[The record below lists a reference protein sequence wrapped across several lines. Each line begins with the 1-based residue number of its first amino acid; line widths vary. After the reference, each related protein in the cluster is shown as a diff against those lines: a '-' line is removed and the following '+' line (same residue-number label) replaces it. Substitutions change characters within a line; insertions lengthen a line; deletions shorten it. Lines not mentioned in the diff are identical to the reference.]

1 MKNFFKSIAKAFV
14 YFAVYFMAQILV
26 MVGYAAVLTV
36 QFMAEAGGAPN
47 PTDTVEL
54 VTMMTVALMDK
65 LLDITFWSGVFILF
79 IYWIRFAVRKKN
91 FLKEVEIKK
100 IPKNTI
106 LPIVVTGLGLNV
118 IVSVVISSIPWP
130 QEWMDA
136 YATNSSV
143 IDGSL
148 ISVLTAIV
156 MAPVLEEIVFRGL
169 IYTRLK
175 KGMPAIVAA
184 SIASIIFGLCH
195 GTAIWIIYTTFLG
208 LVMNWVFVKHGS
220 LTASILFHF
229 SFNLMGIILS
239 LIPESMSFVV
249 WILLVAGVVG
259 VAYGV
264 KQMMEFAPITEEVVE
279 LIDETEEI
287 AEEICE

>member
-54 VTMMTVALMDK
+54 VTMITVALMDK

-100 IPKNTI
+100 ISKNTI

-136 YATNSSV
+136 YATNSSA

-229 SFNLMGIILS
+229 AFNLMGIMLS